1 MTKLGGVSYRRR
13 AAMLLAPVIMLAF
26 TFLVPLTTFAETEN
40 DQQPPSQEAQDP
52 TFAPELVQKDQN
64 VYRERADKIEL
75 RTAKTIQKDEVVFVV
90 GEERIPA
97 VEDVAASK
105 DQYISWH
112 PAYNP
117 ATGIKLTVEVQGVPV
132 DGQSVSLHEK
142 LSFAIDQSSDMLVV
156 KSSAGTVLSGT
167 KVEVAFNDK
176 APIVPDCTGGCG
188 VNTELARF
196 PLDGLIPGDY
206 TIELSLT
213 DDLGTF
219 PSESKKITIPASTD
233 SEPPTDPGTPPVIP
247 VTPSPD
253 IYIPK
258 IDVVPIEL
266 LSTNFSIPV
275 AANIVAT
282 TKRSS
287 IFQATA
293 APPNGEVQGVATEE
307 RATVE
312 NVVDLTADEQPVVP
326 LAPTS
331 GGWSL
336 FGVSWYWW
344 AGSIAATWVAGMSLR
359 LWLRK
364 P

>member
-1 MTKLGGVSYRRR
+1 
-13 AAMLLAPVIMLAF
+13 MLLAPVIMLAF
-26 TFLVPLTTFAETEN
+26 TFLVPLTTFAEPEPDEQPIVIPHFVKP
-40 DQQPPSQEAQDP
+40 DQD
-52 TFAPELVQKDQN
+52 
-64 VYRERADKIEL
+64 VYRVRATDIEL
-75 RTAKTIQKDEVVFVV
+75 QTAPTVEEEAVIFIAGEEEIPGVKSVSKSDDKHAIWNPSRAPNSGAVMTARVEEKPVSGQIVLRDQPVLTLNPLDGERSGASLSVTGTIEGVLAGTTVVVRLVPNANDAKDYEVV
-90 GEERIPA
+90 
-97 VEDVAASK
+97 
-105 DQYISWH
+105 
-112 PAYNP
+112 
-117 ATGIKLTVEVQGVPV
+117 L
-132 DGQSVSLHEK
+132 DGR
-142 LSFAIDQSSDMLVV
+142 
-156 KSSAGTVLSGT
+156 
-167 KVEVAFNDK
+167 
-176 APIVPDCTGGCG
+176 
-188 VNTELARF
+188 TELAQISLAEV
-196 PLDGLIPGDY
+196 PTGEYQVQLIAFEGKVQ
-206 TIELSLT
+206 IT
-213 DDLGTF
+213 DVNTPVF
-219 PSESKKITIPASTD
+219 IRVI
-233 SEPPTDPGTPPVIP
+233 TPPDETEVETPPIIIA
-247 VTPSPD
+247 TPSPD

-344 AGSIAATWVAGMSLR
+344 VGSIAATWVAGMSLR